1 MTRINTNVSSLNA
14 QKSLAR
20 TGAQLQE
27 ALTRLSTGLRIN
39 VGKDDP
45 AGLIASEILRS
56 DIVSTQKAVSNS
68 ERANQM
74 IATADSA
81 LGQVSSL
88 LNDIRALVE
97 EAANQG
103 ALSEEQI
110 AANQLQID
118 SSLSAI
124 NRVAQTTKFQGRG
137 LIDGSL
143 DFVTTASTI
152 TTIESVTVNQ
162 ANLGT
167 AGQVDVNVDMTTA
180 ATQATI
186 KSASGDALAVAQL
199 NFSPRTRLGFNTA
212 AVEIDLVATTP
223 GPQYE
228 GVALTFVDDLVGDF
242 ATATYDQD
250 AKAITVHYDNTA
262 VTGTQASTMVTALDG
277 LTDFEAVLQTGAGAT
292 VLTAVDGTYS
302 TASPS
307 LNFEAATAGADYNG
321 VSVSVQASNLAGGAF
336 QATWYSAS
344 KRLVVTI
351 DNSAARALAT
361 VATDLD
367 TALSGIFNVTNT
379 GTTSVRGND
388 ANILPAETKA
398 VTNSGISGY
407 IRSGFSAATRANA
420 TLEFAPAVT
429 AALVTTGGGTPTN
442 VDIKSKTL
450 GTAANGVA
458 ISFLNDTGVTK
469 GNEYAVYDSTAKT
482 LVVHYLGGAGNS
494 TVADVVTAINAL
506 DDWTAVNTEPAE
518 DTNTVD
524 ATGQSSFTTATD
536 TLEIAALNPGADYNH
551 IQIKMEAVDG
561 LAAARAIYDA
571 TAKELTLQVAADGS
585 TTLTSLKSAVDALAQ
600 FSAAAHS
607 RGPGRIYA
615 SQVDV
620 DAIANTSATGGN
632 TLLADM
638 NLEIAG
644 KNGAEVFNFNAGTS
658 VNQMATAIGLVSDST
673 GVSATQSNGL
683 LTMTSTEYGSKQFA
697 AATVTSEGTAGTFN
711 SALSD
716 YRATGTDAEATI
728 NGIAAVADGNT
739 LSIITSTLDLSLQ
752 VTAGSTADFNFVIT
766 GGGALFQLG
775 PEVVANQQARMG
787 IQSVNTAR
795 LGGADGKLYQL
806 ASGQDAS
813 LANDVGLAA
822 KIVDEAT
829 TAVTTLRGRL
839 GAFQKT
845 TLDTN
850 IKALN
855 DTVGALTEA
864 ESSIRDADF
873 ATETANLTRAQI
885 LSQSGMAVLGI
896 ANRQPQDV
904 LALLR
909 NL

>member
-1 MTRINTNVSSLNA
+1 MTRINTNVSSLTA
-14 QKSLAR
+14 QKTLAR
-20 TGAQLQE
+20 TNVQLQE

-39 VGKDDP
+39 SGKDDP

-56 DIVSTQKAVSNS
+56 DIVSTQKAISNT

-88 LNDIRALVE
+88 LNDIRGLVE
-97 EAANQG
+97 EAANKG
-103 ALSEEQI
+103 ALSDEQI
-110 AANQLQID
+110 SANQLQID

-124 NRVAQTTKFQGRG
+124 NRISQTTKFQGRG

-143 DFVTTASTI
+143 DFITTASTI
-152 TTIESVTVNQ
+152 STIEDFKVNQ
-162 ANLGT
+162 ANLG
-167 AGQVDVNVDMTTA
+167 AVGQVDVNVDMTTA

-186 KSASGDALAVAQL
+186 TSASGDALAVAQL
-199 NFSPRTRLGFNTA
+199 EFSPRARLGFNAA
-212 AVEIDLVATTP
+212 AVEIDLVATTV

-228 GVALTFVDDLVGDF
+228 GVSLIFVNDLAGDF

-250 AKAITVHYDNTA
+250 AKTITVHYDLTA
-262 VTGTQASTMVTALDG
+262 GTTAGTLVTALDG
-277 LTDFEAVLQTGAGAT
+277 LTDFEAVLQTGLAAT

-307 LNFEAATAGADYNG
+307 LNFEAATVGADYNG
-321 VSVSVQASNLAGGAF
+321 VSVSVQASGLAGGGF
-336 QATWYSAS
+336 QATWFSAS

-367 TALSGIFNVTNT
+367 TALSGIFNVTAT
-379 GTTSVRGND
+379 GTTSIRGND
-388 ANILPAETKA
+388 ASILPAETKA

-420 TLEFAPAVT
+420 TLSFAPAVT
-429 AALVTTGGGTPTN
+429 ASLVTGGAGTPAI

-458 ISFLNDTGVTK
+458 ISFLDDVAVTQ
-469 GNEYAVYDSTAKT
+469 GNEYAVYDSGAKT
-482 LVVHYLGGAGNS
+482 LVVHYLGGTS
-494 TVADVVTAINAL
+494 TVANVVTAINAL
-506 DDWTAVNTEPAE
+506 DDWTAVNTEPGE
-518 DTNTVD
+518 DAD
-524 ATGQSSFTTATD
+524 AVAAAGQSTYTTATD

-551 IQIKMEAVDG
+551 IQIKLETVDG
-561 LAAARAIYDA
+561 LGTPRALYDA
-571 TAKELTLQVAADGS
+571 TAKELTIQIDADGS
-585 TTLTSLKSAVDALAQ
+585 ETLASLKTAVDALAQ
-600 FSAAAHS
+600 FSAAAHT
-607 RGPGRIYA
+607 RGPGRVYGG
-615 SQVDV
+615 QVDAT
-620 DAIANTSATGGN
+620 AIANTSATGGN

-644 KNGAEVFNFNAGTS
+644 KFGAEVFNFNTGTS
-658 VNQMATAIGLVSDST
+658 VNQMATAISLVSDST
-673 GVSATQSNGL
+673 SVSATQSNGL
-683 LTMTSTEYGSKQFA
+683 LTMTSIEYGSKQFA
-697 AATVTSEGTAGTFN
+697 AATVTSEGTAGTFKN
-711 SALSD
+711 ALSD
-716 YRATGTDAEATI
+716 YRATGTDAVATI
-728 NGIAAVADGNT
+728 NGIAAVADGNV

-752 VTAGSTADFNFVIT
+752 VTAGSTADFNFAIT
-766 GGGALFQLG
+766 GGGALFQIG
-775 PEVVANQQARMG
+775 PEVVANQQSRMG

-795 LGGADGKLYQL
+795 LGGADGMLYQL
-806 ASGQDAS
+806 ASGQAAS
-813 LANDVGLAA
+813 LANNVGLAA

-850 IKALN
+850 AKALN
-855 DTVGALTEA
+855 DTLEALTAA

-873 ATETANLTRAQI
+873 AAETAKLTRAQI
-885 LSQSGMAVLGI
+885 LSQSGLAVLAI
-896 ANRQPQDV
+896 ANRDPQNV

-909 NL
+909 